1 MAQNKSDGEIIALL
15 KLPQRTL
22 TRYKQRICEQN
33 KQIWAKLVEN
43 QLEGELIKLKDSLE
57 STYRIALAMSQD
69 PECEDRIDWLN
80 TMNDSRLNIVTI
92 LQEYSEFN
100 SQRNV
105 QGLEESTKSGNE
117 IKPST
122 FKRLHS

>member
-1 MAQNKSDGEIIALL
+1 MSKHKNSDILRKLQDVSQLMAQNKSDGEIIALL

-57 STYRIALAMSQD
+57 RTYRIALAMSQD
-69 PECEDRIDWLN
+69 PECEDR
-80 TMNDSRLNIVTI
+80 MA
-92 LQEYSEFN
+92 QYHE
-100 SQRNV
+100 
-105 QGLEESTKSGNE
+105 
-117 IKPST
+117 
-122 FKRLHS
+122 